1 MNTNWGRGKRQ
12 LNGQQ
17 VQAILKKRGEER
29 ARRLAS
35 IQRLLDRRAEE
46 KAMKKPVLKKLP
58 KKPKCFNIFDNIL
71 NSFEHV
77 KREYKSRFE
86 SGYAFVHFL
95 EKRGFTIIGSGAYSK
110 ILAKGDS
117 KRVIKVCRSPDMW
130 IDYVLWANKAGYA
143 GGFAPRIFSYKYF
156 PGKDNTNGS
165 KNPFYVA
172 IVERMEKT
180 ASRLDYSHGLSFI
193 HSLFYLSIHH
203 DNDNATAVID
213 LVLPGIGKFAN
224 DFKGHFG
231 KNDLDLHGGNF
242 MVRSDGTY
250 ALTDPLAGYTQSDL
264 KRIRYTDLEV
274 KIAA

>member
-1 MNTNWGRGKRQ
+1 MNTKWGRGKRQ
-12 LNGQQ
+12 LNGRQ
-17 VQAILKKRGEER
+17 VEAILVKRKEER

-35 IQRLLDRRAEE
+35 IQRLLDKRAEE

-58 KKPKCFNIFDNIL
+58 KRPFHGILDCFAPIQ
-71 NSFEHV
+71 
-77 KREYKSRFE
+77 REYKSPFE

-110 ILAKGDS
+110 ILTKGDS
-117 KRVIKVCRSPDMW
+117 RRVIKVCRSPDMW
-130 IDYVLWANKAGYA
+130 IDYILWANKQGYA

-156 PGKDNTNGS
+156 PGKDNTNGT

-172 IVERMEKT
+172 VVERMEKT
-180 ASRLDYSHGLSFI
+180 ASRLENSHGLTFI
-193 HSLFYLSIHH
+193 HHLFNYSVQY

-213 LVLPGIGKFAN
+213 LVLPGIGKFAG
-224 DFKGHFG
+224 DFKEQFG

-250 ALTDPLAGYTQSDL
+250 ALTDPLAGSTSTDV
-264 KRIRYTDLEV
+264 KRLRYTDLEV